1 MQGIRG
7 NINSLEKYDLF
18 TGKNNSK
25 NKNPYSGRKE
35 RNSLLHYQQRH
46 TGVKC
51 RDLGPHVIFGDG
63 KSRKSRSQEPLYAA
77 KKMLLHLYLPVCCLS
92 KFCHHLSSSCFFPSF
107 TPTALLSP
115 HPSLFLL
122 PITACLSTLWRVFS
136 SVWLKSKTSKSPQ
149 GVLIQTR
156 SLAASLPL
164 LSDSLLPP
172 LILACLLPK
181 ATSSGFILLCFN
193 VMTSSLF
200 LSALNPVC
208 D

>member
-1 MQGIRG
+1 MLFLVMVKAGKVDPR
-7 NINSLEKYDLF
+7 SLFMLPRKCFFIF
-18 TGKNNSK
+18 T
-25 NKNPYSGRKE
+25 
-35 RNSLLHYQQRH
+35 
-46 TGVKC
+46 
-51 RDLGPHVIFGDG
+51 
-63 KSRKSRSQEPLYAA
+63 SQSAA
-77 KKMLLHLYLPVCCLS
+77 SLS
-92 KFCHHLSSSCFFPSF
+92 KYCHHVSSSCFFPSF
-107 TPTALLSP
+107 TPPTALLSP

-149 GVLIQTR
+149 GVPIQTR
-156 SLAASLPL
+156 SLAAALPL
-164 LSDSLLPP
+164 LSDSLFPP

-193 VMTSSLF
+193 VMTSSLL